1 MSKAAELANLIGN
14 INAGGGGANKNLLIN
29 GNCAVA
35 QRGDQSSKSSDH
47 YTAVDRFEIQISSSG
62 AVTSTQSTTVPTGE
76 GFNNSL
82 KVDVVSS
89 NGGSEDSGDYLILM
103 QKIEGLNLQQ
113 LKFGTSSA
121 VPLALSFYVRSN
133 LTGTFQFV
141 ADAPDSGSYRY
152 FSKTY
157 TIDSANT
164 WEKKTIN
171 IPANTNSTAI
181 PDDNTEGLRVQWQLV
196 GGSSYTS
203 GSYSDGTWQG
213 TGANTMSSSANNTF
227 ARSTDNEFLI
237 TGVQLEVGQNPTE
250 FEHEPFDV
258 TLAKCDRYYQKSE
271 GNNYTIFLVGGI
283 DSSGGAAYLSR
294 RLRVPMRAIPSFSF
308 SNSYLY
314 SIPSNTVTYTGSLDN
329 RSDKDI
335 AAIGFQSIDGDTADG
350 HSIRFESSG
359 NNGEVE
365 FDAEL

>member
-82 KVDVVSS
+82 KVDVVTN

-250 FEHEPFDV
+250 FEHEPFDT
-258 TLAKCDRYYQKSE
+258 TLRKCKRYYESKYFRY
-271 GNNYTIFLVGGI
+271 G
-283 DSSGGAAYLSR
+283 
-294 RLRVPMRAIPSFSF
+294 
-308 SNSYLY
+308 
-314 SIPSNTVTYTGSLDN
+314 TY
-329 RSDKDI
+329 
-335 AAIGFQSIDGDTADG
+335 AAIGFAFNSNSGRVRTDWEVVKRADPSVTFSGSASVYKNGNSNSAASFSAEVPSQTGTRINVTTTATDM
-350 HSIRFESSG
+350 SSG
-359 NNGEVE
+359 SSFGVHA
-365 FDAEL
+365 DAAWYVQGDSEL

>member
-14 INAGGGGANKNLLIN
+14 INAGGGGTNKNLIIN
-29 GNCAVA
+29 GNCAIA
-35 QRGDQSSKSSDH
+35 QRGDQSNKSSDH
-47 YTAVDRFEIQISSSG
+47 YSAVDRYEIQINSSG
-62 AVTSTQSTTVPTGE
+62 SVTSTQSTTVPTGE

-82 KVDVVSS
+82 KVDVVSDS
-89 NGGSEDSGDYLILM
+89 GGSEDAGDYLIIM
-103 QKIEGLNLQQ
+103 QKLEGFDLQQ
-113 LKFGTSSA
+113 LKYGTSSA

-213 TGANTMSSSANNTF
+213 TGANTMSSSANSTF

-250 FEHEPFDV
+250 FEHEPFER
-258 TLAKCDRYYQKSE
+258 TLSRCQRYNLITDFNVQGYP
-271 GNNYTIFLVGGI
+271 T
-283 DSSGGAAYLSR
+283 SSGYAHCQ
-294 RLRVPMRAIPSFSF
+294 VNFPVQMRADPSV
-308 SNSYLY
+308 
-314 SIPSNTVTYTGSLDN
+314 SITDGTKGGVSATATAAHNITKTGCRIENQTSGNGSRMYHLGGSL
-329 RSDKDI
+329 
-335 AAIGFQSIDGDTADG
+335 AVSI
-350 HSIRFESSG
+350 
-359 NNGEVE
+359 
-365 FDAEL
+365 EL

>member
-1 MSKAAELANLIGN
+1 MSKAADLANLIGN
-14 INAGGGGANKNLLIN
+14 VNAGGGGANKNLLIN

-82 KVDVVSS
+82 KVDVVTN

-250 FEHEPFDV
+250 FEHEPFETTLLKCFRYFEKSFPNTGIRNGNLGGWSHEQTQATTNFKAKKRSSPSIEYV
-258 TLAKCDRYYQKSE
+258 TYSTSISGATPWDTVNFQDSTSVDTFRMNARYFGSNDY
-271 GNNYTIFLVGGI
+271 F
-283 DSSGGAAYLSR
+283 YLSI
-294 RLRVPMRAIPSFSF
+294 V
-308 SNSYLY
+308 N
-314 SIPSNTVTYTGSLDN
+314 
-329 RSDKDI
+329 
-335 AAIGFQSIDGDTADG
+335 
-350 HSIRFESSG
+350 
-359 NNGEVE
+359 
-365 FDAEL
+365 FDCEL